1 MVKIIFPRI
10 ERFYTNH
17 PFPIIAYHI
26 ANRCLRTDIH
36 LVNWLLVSVLNL
48 RENVLLSLLEETDII
63 LFHRS
68 QLFHIVVRNEIFLCF
83 PNHLEGIDA
92 SQDRTFTS
100 SICFCCNI
108 E

>member
-1 MVKIIFPRI
+1 MKIIFPRI
-10 ERFYTNH
+10 DRFYTNH
-17 PFPIIAYHI
+17 PHPIIAYHV

-36 LVNWLLVSVLNL
+36 LANWFLVSVLNL
-48 RENVLLSLLEETDII
+48 RENILLSLLEETDII

-83 PNHLEGIDA
+83 PNRLEEIDA
-92 SQDRTFTS
+92 LQDRTFTS